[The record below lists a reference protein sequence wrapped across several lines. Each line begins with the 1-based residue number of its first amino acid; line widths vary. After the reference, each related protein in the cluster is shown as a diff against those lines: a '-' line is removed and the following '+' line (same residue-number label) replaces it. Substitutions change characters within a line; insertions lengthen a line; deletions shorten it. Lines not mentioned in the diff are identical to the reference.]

1 MVTVE
6 MSHVQ
11 REQTARPLG
20 PDTHLLKCDV
30 IIQSDPPPTMLPRLV
45 RLVRDDRVSHTIL

>member
-30 IIQSDPPPTMLPRLV
+30 IIQSDPPNYASAPGAF
-45 RLVRDDRVSHTIL
+45 S